1 MVLFS
6 CHRKSVLEIGVTPT
20 LQTELESVPCS
31 PTVWKLV
38 WHWCFNVLAWWPQ
51 R

>member
-6 CHRKSVLEIGVTPT
+6 CHRKSILEIGVTPT

-38 WHWCFNVLAWWPQ
+38 WHWCFDVLAWWPQ